1 VGNGARG
8 NKRRERE
15 KKTQL
20 RDSSLLSGNLR
31 VSLVAALVFVPEENM
46 MPGLSL

>member
-1 VGNGARG
+1 MEIRG
-8 NKRRERE
+8 EKG

-31 VSLVAALVFVPEENM
+31 VSLVAALVFMPEEKM